1 MNQSEYE
8 PTTWY
13 DPRLERRVS
22 PTHGH
27 GLFATAP
34 IRTGETVMNWGG
46 DVYTEAELATVK
58 LEGAWSYSF
67 IDEGLLMFAPAE
79 NLDYF
84 INHSCDPNIWVGAGL
99 ALIARRDIAL
109 DEEIV
114 GDYALWESEAQIVV
128 ESCQCGTALC
138 RSRITGND
146 WQRSELQ
153 QRYAQ
158 HFLPFL
164 NRRIAALQ
172 RQQPT

>member
-1 MNQSEYE
+1 MQESSYL

-34 IRTGETVMNWGG
+34 IRTGETVMIWGG
-46 DVYTEAELATVK
+46 DVYTQAELATVK

-79 NLDYF
+79 DLDYF

-99 ALIARRDIAL
+99 ALIARRDIAI

-114 GDYALWESEAQIVV
+114 GDYALWDSDAGSPI
-128 ESCQCGTALC
+128 SPCQCGTAFC
-138 RSRITGND
+138 RGTVSGMD
-146 WQRSELQ
+146 WMRPELQ
-153 QRYAQ
+153 QRYAG

-164 NRRIAALQ
+164 NRRIAALL
-172 RQQPT
+172 TDN